1 MIKHKAPPRLRL
13 PGESVEDYRVD
24 MGWDKPKKHTWE
36 ELGKAIEGYEKP
48 ENEQVRELYKQDLK
62 RVLKSFPSI
71 NYKFED

>member
-24 MGWDKPKKHTWE
+24 MGWDKPKKYTWE

-48 ENEQVRELYKQDLK
+48 ENEPVRELYKQHLK